1 MRSRLRTTLTALAA
15 IGLLAV
21 AMIGCQPAASPT
33 DSMSTETLPGSVPM
47 EPSMEPSA
55 SPS

>member
-1 MRSRLRTTLTALAA
+1 MRYRLRTTLTGLAA

-21 AMIGCQPAASPT
+21 ALIGCQPAASP
-33 DSMSTETLPGSVPM
+33 DESNGTESIPGSVPM
-47 EPSMEPSA
+47 EPSA